1 MSTDTM
7 AEKTQPVLELRLA
20 LTTADYDRLV
30 RFYSDGLGLEP
41 AALWVND
48 ADKAMLLNLGRAT
61 IEIFDEPHADL
72 VDKLEVGERV
82 SGAVRLALEV
92 PDLDA
97 AMARLLAKGAT
108 LVHEPVVTP
117 WKHRNARF
125 CDPDGM
131 QVTLFQVLEPE
142 GLSCASHSSGH

>member
-1 MSTDTM
+1 MSTDTI
-7 AEKTQPVLELRLA
+7 AAKTQPVLELRLA

-30 RFYSDGLGLEP
+30 RFYSDGLGIEP

-48 ADKAMLLNLGRAT
+48 SDKAMLLNFGRAT

-72 VDKLEVGERV
+72 VDKLEVGERI

-97 AMARLLAKGAT
+97 AMARLLANGAT

-125 CDPDGM
+125 RDPDGM
-131 QVTLFQVLEPE
+131 QVTLFQVLE
-142 GLSCASHSSGH
+142 AQTQI

>member
-1 MSTDTM
+1 MSNEISVT
-7 AEKTQPVLELRLA
+7 KTQPVLELRLA

-41 AALWVND
+41 AALWIND
-48 ADKAMLLNLGRAT
+48 SDKAMLLNLGRAT

-97 AMARLLAKGAT
+97 AMTRLLAKGAT

-117 WKHRNARF
+117 WKHRNVRF

-131 QVTLFQVLEPE
+131 QVTLFQVLE
-142 GLSCASHSSGH
+142 AQAKI